1 MYDITRLLLATTY
14 LFVCDFRKIDKMYW
28 IFIKKTSI
36 LSLNLLKKGE
46 ENQWNESI
54 KMISF
59 LNECF
64 LIF

>member
-28 IFIKKTSI
+28 IFIQKISI
-36 LSLNLLKKGE
+36 LSFNLLKKGV
-46 ENQWNESI
+46 ENQWNEII
-54 KMISF
+54 KMNSF